1 MSITQQLAVSYKSQT
16 DNVFSPFSACNVTC
30 LAMCLSYW
38 GIEGDDSHPQL
49 EDQVFHRAQQ
59 YGWNRFSP
67 QGLKD
72 ICESYGVE
80 DDLTINGTLADIR
93 DAIENE
99 KPVIVHGFF
108 TEPGHL
114 VVIKGFGEDGF
125 LVQDPYGELM
135 ASMGT
140 HSWYYQINGAGQIF
154 GENLHYSNRLIA
166 ASCGGWSHY
175 QTRIMYNEMTDPEVE
190 EVESMWIHRIG

>member
-1 MSITQQLAVSYKSQT
+1 MSITQQLAVPYKSQT
-16 DNVFSPFSACNVTC
+16 DNAFYPFSACNVTC

-38 GIEGDDSHPQL
+38 GVEGDDTHLPV
-49 EDQVFHRAQQ
+49 EDEVFHRAQQ

-67 QGLKD
+67 QGLKE
-72 ICESYGVE
+72 ICESYDIQ
-80 DDLTINGTLADIR
+80 DDLTINGTLGDIR
-93 DAIENE
+93 DAIEIG

-114 VVIKGFGEDGF
+114 IVIKGFGENGF

-135 ASMGT
+135 ASMDS
-140 HSWYYQINGAGQIF
+140 HSWYYQVNGAGNIF

-166 ASCGGWSHY
+166 SSCGSWNYS
-175 QTRIMYNEMTDPEVE
+175 QTRIMYNELVTE
-190 EVESMWIHRIG
+190 EMEGIENMWIHRIG